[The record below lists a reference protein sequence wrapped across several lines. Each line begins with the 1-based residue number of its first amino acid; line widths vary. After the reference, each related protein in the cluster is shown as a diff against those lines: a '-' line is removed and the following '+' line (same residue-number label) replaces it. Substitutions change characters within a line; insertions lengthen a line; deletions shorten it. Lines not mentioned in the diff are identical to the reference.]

1 MLGSYSK
8 AGFDFAFPDRKS
20 VIEFSRVGEVS
31 HAELVEP
38 FQRTWLALSA
48 NQQLNLKSLDVHRGH
63 HITVISVRFCS
74 AGAQNNSKSPGSTRQ
89 FPGTCRRVQT

>member
-31 HAELVEP
+31 HTELIEP
-38 FQRTWLALSA
+38 FQWTWLTLPV
-48 NQQLNLKSLDVHRGH
+48 NQQLNLESLRVHHGH
-63 HITVISVRFCS
+63 HITPIHGSFVRL
-74 AGAQNNSKSPGSTRQ
+74 AAQTKSESPTSTRQ
-89 FPGTCRRVQT
+89 FPGTCRRVQA